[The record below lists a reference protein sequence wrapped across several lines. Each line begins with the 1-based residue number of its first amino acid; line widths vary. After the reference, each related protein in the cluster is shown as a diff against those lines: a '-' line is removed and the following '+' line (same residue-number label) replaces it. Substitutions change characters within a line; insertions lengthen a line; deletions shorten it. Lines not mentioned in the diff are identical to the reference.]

1 MKGRYP
7 VGPLRVPALIGLV
20 TAVALVAALLYD
32 GAAEAV
38 SVLMLAAVVGLIGL
52 RLFQRPGTGR
62 H

>member
-7 VGPLRVPALIGLV
+7 LGPLRVPALIGLV

-32 GAAEAV
+32 GLIETV

-52 RLFQRPGTGR
+52 RLSRRGAR
-62 H
+62 